1 MLTVTHA
8 VRACFWEVS
17 HAIAFAK
24 IASRGSSS
32 TNEFLVKTKIELKI
46 SFFVTPTVYNA
57 GSNLL
62 IKNQPPKLKITLRMH

>member
-32 TNEFLVKTKIELKI
+32 TNEFLVKTKIELEI

-62 IKNQPPKLKITLRMH
+62 QKKSSSETKK